1 MRFFDIRRHELPAL
15 AWAAGWFFCVLAAYY
30 TIRPVREMFASEL
43 SRDQRATLFTLTLLV
58 MLVATPLYG
67 LVVARLAK
75 RWLVLAVYGFFIACL
90 IGFWGVISA
99 GEVPAWFPGAFFVW
113 ISVFNLFVVTLF
125 WGTIVDLFNGGQGKR
140 LFGLIFG
147 AGTLGQ
153 LTGSWAVQ
161 AFTGQ
166 LGMSGLLW
174 VCATLLSVAMLCSW
188 QLRRLMPS
196 QTSSQEPTAVADQN
210 SWSLAWQ
217 GVTEVARSPFLLGI
231 AAFIVTLSIC
241 ATVAYFQMT
250 DIVAEQLPDS
260 KDRLRWFA
268 KINATHAV
276 VTLLLQTAVV
286 GWLLRKIGVGMTMV
300 FVPVVLCLGFAS
312 LAFTQTLFA
321 VGAFQVA
328 LRASAFSLGSP
339 ALEVLF
345 TAVAPEQKYRAK
357 SFIDTVGKRTGDVL
371 GAQAYA
377 AVGSL
382 GWLAST
388 MSLAMLP
395 IALGLVVLCI
405 LLGSAHQQAT
415 STERNQTTTG
425 TGN

>member
-1 MRFFDIRRHELPAL
+1 
-15 AWAAGWFFCVLAAYY
+15 
-30 TIRPVREMFASEL
+30 
-43 SRDQRATLFTLTLLV
+43 
-58 MLVATPLYG
+58 
-67 LVVARLAK
+67 
-75 RWLVLAVYGFFIACL
+75 
-90 IGFWGVISA
+90 
-99 GEVPAWFPGAFFVW
+99 
-113 ISVFNLFVVTLF
+113 
-125 WGTIVDLFNGGQGKR
+125 
-140 LFGLIFG
+140 
-147 AGTLGQ
+147 
-153 LTGSWAVQ
+153 
-161 AFTGQ
+161 
-166 LGMSGLLW
+166 MSGLLW

>member
-1 MRFFDIRRHELPAL
+1 MRLFDVRRHELPAL

-43 SRDQRATLFTLTLLV
+43 SRDQRASLFTWTLLV

-67 LVVARLAK
+67 LVVAKLEK
-75 RWLVLAVYGFFIACL
+75 RYLVPFVYGFFIACL
-90 IGFWGVISA
+90 LAFWGFVSS
-99 GEVPAWFPGAFFVW
+99 GDVPNWFPGAFFVW

-125 WGTIVDLFNGGQGKR
+125 WGTIVDLFHGDQGKR

-153 LTGSWAVQ
+153 LTSSWAVQ
-161 AFTGQ
+161 TLTEH
-166 LGMSGLLW
+166 LGMAGLLW
-174 VCATLLSVAMLCSW
+174 VCAGLLGIAIFCSW

-196 QTSSQEPTAVADQN
+196 QGSLLESTTTATENV
-210 SWSLAWQ
+210 WSTAWQ
-217 GVTEVARSPFLLGI
+217 GVTSVARSPYLLGI
-231 AAFIVTLSIC
+231 ALFIVSLSLC

-250 DIVAEQLPDS
+250 DIVAEQLPNS

-276 VTLLLQTAVV
+276 VTLILQTAVV
-286 GWLLRKIGVGMTMV
+286 GWLLRKIGVGLTMV
-300 FVPVVLCLGFAS
+300 IVPLVFCAGFATLS
-312 LAFTQTLFA
+312 FTQTLFA
-321 VGAFQVA
+321 VGVFQVA
-328 LRASAFSLGSP
+328 LRGAAFSLGNP

-377 AVGSL
+377 ALASF

-395 IALGLVVLCI
+395 IGLGLVALCL

-415 STERNQTTTG
+415 SP
-425 TGN
+425 